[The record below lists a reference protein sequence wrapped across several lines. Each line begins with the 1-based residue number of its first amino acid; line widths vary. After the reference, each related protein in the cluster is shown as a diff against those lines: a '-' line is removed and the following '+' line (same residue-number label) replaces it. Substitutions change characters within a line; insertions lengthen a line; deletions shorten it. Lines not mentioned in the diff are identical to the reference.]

1 MAPYMS
7 AWFILVHKLQ
17 IPYSFWKLHFGG
29 VTMGHWAFTDLGLS
43 KSLHCLP
50 VECSNALR

>member
-50 VECSNALR
+50 VEYSKPLR